1 MRLSIVRTFGL
12 LAAIWPVAAAPQS
25 SANQSAE
32 NQSSV
37 ESQFRITG
45 TVVDGVT
52 GVPLARANV
61 FISPTSDRTRRISA
75 SSAAD
80 GRFAFNDLPQGKYV
94 LSGSAKGYP
103 YRMFQQHETFSTG
116 VAVGKDLLSENLVL
130 QLFPLGSISGQVTD
144 EFSDPVRGAQV
155 MLLRSGVNGQGGL
168 RTERQATTDDQGRY
182 RFAGLQAG
190 RYYIAVSAQPWYAQH
205 NTIQP
210 DPPPQAAPDG
220 PGFVSRLQ
228 SAVEQNAD
236 LDVAYPITYSPR
248 ETDAARATPLALQ
261 PGEKAT
267 ADVNLA
273 PVRALHLRLTAPG
286 IDLSQN
292 VGVQLNESVPGAP
305 PGFGRA
311 QITSIN
317 KDYVDVAGLLPGNF
331 VVNLN
336 LNSNAAPN
344 ERQTLRQEITVSRNG
359 EVTLAELNSPVNVA
373 GEVKVS
379 TQTAPLERAGI
390 GIRNRNTG
398 AMFSTAISPDGK
410 FEFRNAPVNAGLYDL
425 TLLGAPGFYVD
436 HVESTGAKKS
446 GRTFEIQGSDA
457 VNLTVYAARGVTQVE
472 GVAQHD
478 GRPVAGA
485 MILLVPQNFTG
496 DPLSLRRDQSDSD
509 GTFMLPQVLPGSYT
523 VVAVENGWDQEWSN
537 PAVIKTWLA
546 LGETI
551 DVSPDAKK
559 TVAVKVQ

>member
-1 MRLSIVRTFGL
+1 MRLSIVRTLAL
-12 LAAIWPVAAAPQS
+12 LAAICPAAAAPQS
-25 SANQSAE
+25 SADQSAE
-32 NQSSV
+32 NQSSG
-37 ESQFRITG
+37 ESHFRITG

-52 GVPLARANV
+52 RVPLAKANV
-61 FISPTSDRTRRISA
+61 FISPTSDRTRRIGT
-75 SSAAD
+75 SSAAE
-80 GRFAFNDLPQGKYV
+80 GRFAFNDLPPGKYV

-116 VAVGKDLLSENLVL
+116 VAVGKDLVSESLVL

-144 EFSDPVRGAQV
+144 EFSDPVRSAQV
-155 MLLRSGVNGQGGL
+155 MLLHSGVNGQGRL
-168 RTERQATTDDQGRY
+168 RTERQVTSDDQGRY

-205 NTIQP
+205 NVKT
-210 DPPPQAAPDG
+210 DLVPQSALDASA
-220 PGFVSRLQ
+220 VSRVQPGL
-228 SAVEQNAD
+228 EQNAD
-236 LDVAYPITYSPR
+236 LDVAYAITYSPR
-248 ETDAARATPLALQ
+248 ETDAARATPIALQ

-292 VGVQLNESVPGAP
+292 VGVQLSESVPGGP

-311 QITSIN
+311 LITNVN

-336 LNSNAAPN
+336 MNSNAAPN

-379 TQTAPLERAGI
+379 TQTVPLERAGI

-410 FEFRNAPVNAGLYDL
+410 FEFRNAPVDAGLYDL

-436 HVESTGAKKS
+436 HVESTGAKTS

-485 MILLVPQNFTG
+485 MILLVPRNFTG

-509 GTFMLPQVLPGSYT
+509 GTFTLPQVPPGAYT

-537 PAVIKTWLA
+537 PAVVKTWLG

-551 DVSPDAKK
+551 DVSANGKN
-559 TVAVKVQ
+559 TVNVKVQ